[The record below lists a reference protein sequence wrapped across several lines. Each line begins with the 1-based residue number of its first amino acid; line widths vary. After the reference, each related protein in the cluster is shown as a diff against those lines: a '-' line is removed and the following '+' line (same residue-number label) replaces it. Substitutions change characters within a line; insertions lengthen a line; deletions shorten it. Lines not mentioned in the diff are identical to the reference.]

1 MTTDQFAEDHLPEGQ
16 PVIVTRNVRRCRSF
30 MRLIT
35 DPERRSSTMGV
46 ITGVAG
52 VGKTIALQYY
62 LDSLTPHAQ
71 TALPVAVKVKVRTRS
86 SPRALA
92 INILESLQEQVRGRN
107 IYEIADEAAAAL
119 ERNYIRLLAVDEA
132 DRLNDESFEVLRH
145 LFDKTGCRIVLV
157 GLPNILTVVEH
168 HLKFSSR
175 VGLRMPFVPLELEEV
190 LTVVL
195 PQLVFPRWT
204 YDPHQSADRE
214 LGTRIWRKVNPSL
227 RNLTT
232 LLATASQMARDEE
245 MLSITSDIIEE
256 AYLWMMTQQEQ
267 ADASQP
273 KHDSETESK
282 GEHERKSEERH
293 QGKEKKKP
301 RGGNTPPAIE
311 GHQAEEQQESKGEH
325 EPPAEEQR
333 P

>member
-1 MTTDQFAEDHLPEGQ
+1 
-16 PVIVTRNVRRCRSF
+16 
-30 MRLIT
+30 
-35 DPERRSSTMGV
+35 MGV

-107 IYEIADEAAAAL
+107 IYEIADEAAAAM

-132 DRLNDESFEVLRH
+132 DRLNDDSFEVLRH
-145 LFDKTGCRIVLV
+145 LYDKTGCRIVLV
-157 GLPNILTVVEH
+157 GLPNILTVIEH
-168 HLKFSSR
+168 HQKFSSR
-175 VGLRMPFVPLELEEV
+175 VGLRMPFVPLEMQEV
-190 LTVVL
+190 LDVIL
-195 PQLVFPRWT
+195 PQLVFPHWA
-204 YDPHQSADRE
+204 YDPHCSADRE

-245 MLSITSDIIEE
+245 MPSITSEIIEE

-267 ADASQP
+267 AEAHQAER
-273 KHDSETESK
+273 DSETESK

-293 QGKEKKKP
+293 QGKEEKKKSKGD
-301 RGGNTPPAIE
+301 RERAS
-311 GHQAEEQQESKGEH
+311 EEERRTQGTQESKGEH
-325 EPPAEEQR
+325 EPPVEEQHQEEQKDTDDV
-333 P
+333 